1 MRIRTENG
9 FTELEFGFLVISG
22 FAVVG
27 ILVHFLFNQSIQVER
42 LNALVAR
49 DAVRLTVESALLN
62 PGSLIRSAQRQPKD
76 NELIRACLLGESRC
90 ASDRRC
96 CPSHSKAE
104 FEIVEHSDDPTK
116 ILPISGTPAEPS
128 CLDQNGNATQ
138 ATSEAECFATSSN
151 SVEFICESGATNCER
166 ASAVFINYRLQFH
179 SPFLKDDPK
188 LTLIERSLPVL
199 LNKTDSN

>member
-27 ILVHFLFNQSIQVER
+27 ILAHFLFSQSIQVER

-49 DAVRLTVESALLN
+49 DAVRLTVESALLD
-62 PGSLIRSAQRQPKD
+62 PGSLIKSAQQQPKEK
-76 NELIRACLLGESRC
+76 ELIRSCLLGESRC
-90 ASDRRC
+90 SHGRFC

-104 FEIVEHSDDPTK
+104 FDIVEHSDDPTK
-116 ILPISGTPAEPS
+116 ILPISGTPTAPS
-128 CLDQNGNATQ
+128 CLDQSGSTIVS
-138 ATSEAECFATSSN
+138 TSNTECFATSSS
-151 SVEFICESGATNCER
+151 SVEFICDSGAATCER

-188 LTLIERSLPVL
+188 LTLVERSLPVL
-199 LNKTDSN
+199 INKPNLN